1 MPTLLVGEPSRDQLL
16 LGQQLVDH
24 VPHLLVAER
33 LEYRRELRAARVEP
47 VGVGLAEGRS
57 ADGSLLNREGQPRLM
72 FAAWAVSEYIGP
84 GDVHQQPRANA
95 QDRKSPRPNLV
106 VCGLDAPPPVAP

>member
-72 FAAWAVSEYIGP
+72 FAAWAVAEYIGH
-84 GDVHQQPRANA
+84 GDVHQQPRAIA
-95 QDRKSPRPNLV
+95 QKDRKSTRLNSRH
-106 VCGLDAPPPVAP
+106 

>member
-57 ADGSLLNREGQPRLM
+57 ADGSLLNRAGQPPLL
-72 FAAWAVSEYIGP
+72 FAA
-84 GDVHQQPRANA
+84 RALGGSLRSGYLP
-95 QDRKSPRPNLV
+95 Q
-106 VCGLDAPPPVAP
+106 PPPTTPPHQSPPPA